1 MNEAL
6 FFLYIQSITIMI
18 FMSMMMEMNKRARAV
33 VRVW

>member
-1 MNEAL
+1 MNEML
-6 FFLYIQSITIMI
+6 YFLYIQSISILL